1 MHLIIVIPLRSLRTT
16 PTIQRRNKRTNI
28 NNHNLSRWTL
38 LLLLRSLTLV
48 PFFVCCYYSSGRKE
62 GRKTGQQQVVNV
74 HFVLLETFG
83 WKKTTTTT
91 KKKKSKMIFYIFFFG
106 WCGCGFKET
115 KVVHELSDE
124 MRAPGIFSLLTHVD
138 ALELDLL
145 VSIYYYYLYFISLY
159 VFLIHFYKF
168 QNI

>member
-83 WKKTTTTT
+83 WKKNHNNNQ
-91 KKKKSKMIFYIFFFG
+91 KKKIENDILYFFFWLMRLRFQRNKSCARIVRWNARTG
-106 WCGCGFKET
+106 NFFSFDSRWCTWTWSTCLYILL
-115 KVVHELSDE
+115 LS
-124 MRAPGIFSLLTHVD
+124 IFHI
-138 ALELDLL
+138 
-145 VSIYYYYLYFISLY
+145 SICISY
-159 VFLIHFYKF
+159 PFL
-168 QNI
+168 